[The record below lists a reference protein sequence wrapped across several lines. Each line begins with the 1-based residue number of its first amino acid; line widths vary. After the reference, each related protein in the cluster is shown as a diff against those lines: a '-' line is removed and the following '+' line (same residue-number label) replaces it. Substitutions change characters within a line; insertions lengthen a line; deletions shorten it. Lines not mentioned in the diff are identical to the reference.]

1 MVGDAAVLVS
11 RTRPVVLVAV
21 ALLVLLAG
29 CGGSGGGPAT
39 GAEPTPATTST
50 STTTEPTP
58 TGPSLG
64 SIDYPA
70 GLGEDGYRNTT
81 LALETFRDGLASGP
95 AYAVRMDVTVGD
107 ATQTLR
113 AKTDPGR
120 ERVSAQTDRNGELSV
135 ELYYEN
141 GTQYVRDA
149 ETDRYGASNATF
161 EGAVLGFNG
170 GEFLTVVTQLT
181 MTAESVAREDGRTVV
196 TYRMTGAR
204 PSAEADAASGELRV
218 TTEGRLVSFE
228 YEVVTGGEQL
238 DVRWERSAVGETTV
252 TAPDWVAQL
261 RG

>member
-1 MVGDAAVLVS
+1 MKP
-11 RTRPVVLVAV
+11 TRPALLVAV
-21 ALLVLLAG
+21 AVLVVLAG
-29 CGGSGGGPAT
+29 CGSGGGPAT
-39 GAEPTPATTST
+39 ETEPTPAPTST
-50 STTTEPTP
+50 PTATASP
-58 TGPSLG
+58 ETGPTLE

-70 GLGEDGYRNTT
+70 GLGPDGYENTT
-81 LALETFRDGLASGP
+81 RALETFRDGLASGP
-95 AYAVRMDVTVGD
+95 SYAVRMDVTVGD

-113 AKTDPGR
+113 ATTAPDR

-135 ELYYEN
+135 ELYYDN

-196 TYRMTGAR
+196 TYRVTGAR
-204 PSAEADAASGELRV
+204 PAAEADAASGELRV
-218 TTEGRLVSFE
+218 TTEGRLVAFE
-228 YEVVTGGEQL
+228 YEVVSGGEQL
-238 DVRWERSAVGETTV
+238 DVRWERSDVGETTV
-252 TAPDWVAQL
+252 SAPDWVAQL